1 MKNIKLLIFL
11 LIVMA
16 SLQNA
21 LAQGI
26 DKPRYQIE
34 THRAGNFLGTFNIEL
49 FPLIAPMAVH
59 YFDSL
64 AGIQFF
70 DSTAFH
76 RVVPGFVI
84 QGGDPNSIHGPIS
97 TWGNGQ
103 PWQPNVN
110 AEFSAVRHVRGII
123 GAARDTAINSANS
136 QFYICVANALFLDG
150 QYTVYGKVTQGMD
163 IVDTIVNSPRDLS
176 NDVPLQKIE
185 MFVTFIGVND
195 TVPDIPQ
202 LIFPANNAQ
211 GIINGKTFQWSNVD
225 GAVLYTIEI
234 SLDSL
239 FSNFIFQ
246 GDVGLN
252 SKIVSL
258 LSSGTNYY
266 WRVKSNNGGHES
278 IYSTVYFFTTAYAT
292 QLISPTN
299 TSVNVP
305 VNPVMQWTA
314 LPNVNSYRLQIATTD
329 SFSTS
334 SLIINQGGITSTSR
348 QVNLLP
354 NTQYYWRV
362 NFISSGGQGF
372 YSSTFS
378 FTTWTTVSII
388 ENGNVD
394 DGVFVSRIFP
404 NPSHELLTIAISVSY
419 PVIAEISLKNIA
431 GQQVFF
437 SSQKLDSKSNS
448 MQIDVSSLKAG
459 SYFLSLKTP
468 YGESMHKIQVE

>member
-1 MKNIKLLIFL
+1 ML
-11 LIVMA
+11 
-16 SLQNA
+16 
-21 LAQGI
+21 
-26 DKPRYQIE
+26 Y
-34 THRAGNFLGTFNIEL
+34 
-49 FPLIAPMAVH
+49 
-59 YFDSL
+59 Y
-64 AGIQFF
+64 
-70 DSTAFH
+70 
-76 RVVPGFVI
+76 
-84 QGGDPNSIHGPIS
+84 
-97 TWGNGQ
+97 
-103 PWQPNVN
+103 
-110 AEFSAVRHVRGII
+110 
-123 GAARDTAINSANS
+123 
-136 QFYICVANALFLDG
+136 
-150 QYTVYGKVTQGMD
+150 
-163 IVDTIVNSPRDLS
+163 
-176 NDVPLQKIE
+176 QKIE

-329 SFSTS
+329 SFLTS
-334 SLIINQGGITSTSR
+334 SISINQGGITSTSR
-348 QVNLLP
+348 QVNLAP
-354 NTQYYWRV
+354 NTQYFWRV
-362 NFISSGGQGF
+362 NFVSSGGQGF

-378 FTTWTTVSII
+378 FTTGTTVSII
-388 ENGNVD
+388 ENGNVE
-394 DGVFVSRIFP
+394 DGVFVNHIFP